1 MSEELGY
8 QRPMAAEIDDPEDLQ
23 DSVIA
28 RVTKGAPDFRM
39 GKRDYV
45 IWTGM
50 LPSRWRS
57 LLYPVTS
64 KEAAKQLL
72 TDALKNGL
80 KLDEELKLARE
91 LGGSTAAADKEAR
104 RQLIIDGLVD
114 GALWVIKKRAKPEKG
129 KADPA
134 IYAAINGKL
143 GTQVEFAFLG
153 EWEGGQYLH
162 GYFPFSNRS
171 EAGTILGRSGMTIAT
186 GFDVGQKSA
195 AELKGLGLEQA
206 LLDKLSP
213 FAGLTFK
220 GKTRAQVIEEVQR
233 LNSPIPK
240 ISVEQAN
247 LLDRLIHE
255 EHLQAAVSAYNA
267 ARQPGVPAFNQ
278 LPANWQTVLFSR
290 FFHQGKGAHRTAVI
304 KPFWNALTKGDW
316 EAAAKGLES
325 YGVSE
330 DWYKNR
336 VTKEAKHL
344 RKEMPPKVVVPEKP
358 KAPGG
363 GPKGQGPRGQVRMP
377 DPA

>member
-1 MSEELGY
+1 
-8 QRPMAAEIDDPEDLQ
+8 MAAEIDDPEDLQ
-23 DSVIA
+23 DIVIA
-28 RVTKGAPDFRM
+28 RLTKGAPDFRI

-45 IWTGM
+45 IWIGM

-57 LLYPVTS
+57 LLYPLTS
-64 KEAAKQLL
+64 KEAATQLL

-80 KLDEELKLARE
+80 KLDEELRLARE
-91 LGGSTAAADKEAR
+91 LGGSTAAQDKERR
-104 RQLIIDGLVD
+104 RQLIVDGLVD
-114 GALWVIKKRAKPEKG
+114 GNLWVIKKRAKPEKG

-143 GTQVEFAFLG
+143 GTSVEFAFLG

-186 GFDVGQKSA
+186 GFDVGQKSD
-195 AELKGLGLEQA
+195 AELKNLGLEET
-206 LLDKLSP
+206 LLNKLSP
-213 FAGLTFK
+213 YAGLTFK
-220 GKTRAQVIEEVQR
+220 GKTRAQVIEEVTK
-233 LNSPIPK
+233 LNAPIPK
-240 ISVEQAN
+240 INVEEAN

-267 ARQPGVPAFNQ
+267 ARQPGVPAFGS

-290 FFHQGKGAHRTAVI
+290 FFHQGKGAHRTSVI

-316 EAAAKGLES
+316 EAAAKGLEN
-325 YGVSE
+325 YAVSE

-344 RKEMPPKVVVPEKP
+344 RKEMPPKVVVPEKTTPAP
-358 KAPGG
+358 K
-363 GPKGQGPRGQVRMP
+363 GPKGQGPLGQVRIP